1 MTARYGHISVW
12 YSGAKL
18 EKKHAQKIYLYFFT
32 YFYLYIYIFFMVQFF
47 ILRLTLRVFGNY
59 KCMEFVVVE
68 SEAQLAGMIVE
79 INVNP
84 KL

>member
-1 MTARYGHISVW
+1 
-12 YSGAKL
+12 
-18 EKKHAQKIYLYFFT
+18 
-32 YFYLYIYIFFMVQFF
+32 MVQFF